1 MIGTVDNMISI
12 PQPPAPTDLS
22 QFKLSSPPISSKSPD
37 RDSSLSP
44 ASSPPTLAPSGV
56 SMVSMASMLSR
67 PPNFGFPGMPFPQG
81 FSPKDFSR
89 LSGGSPSDYQNLML
103 HNRQYARSPPPM
115 VSPNDP
121 TANDCK
127 IVEYRGEKIAA
138 FMINGKT
145 MLCLPQAFELFLK
158 NLVGG
163 LHTVYTKCK
172 RLEVPPMICNV
183 EQVRVLRGLGAIQPG
198 VNRCKLIADSDFD
211 LLYKDCTTSR
221 YVTLCF
227 NNCSNLFLWHASS
240 LSCST

>member
-1 MIGTVDNMISI
+1 MPGSTMISI

-22 QFKLSSPPISSKSPD
+22 HFKLSSPPISSKSPD
-37 RDSSLSP
+37 RDNSLSP
-44 ASSPPTLAPSGV
+44 ASSPPSLAPSGV

-67 PPNFGFPGMPFPQG
+67 PPNFGLPGIPGISFPQG
-81 FSPKDFSR
+81 FSPKEFSR
-89 LSGGSPSDYQNLML
+89 LQGGGDYSNLML
-103 HNRQYARSPPPM
+103 HNRSYTRSPPPM

-127 IVEYRGEKIAA
+127 VVEYRGEKIAA

-172 RLEVPPMICNV
+172 RLEVMPMICNV

-221 YVTLCF
+221 
-227 NNCSNLFLWHASS
+227 
-240 LSCST
+240 

>member
-1 MIGTVDNMISI
+1 MISI
-12 PQPPAPTDLS
+12 PAPPAPTDLS
-22 QFKLSSPPISSKSPD
+22 QFKLSSPPHPQSKSPD

-44 ASSPPTLAPSGV
+44 ASSPPSLAPSGV

-67 PPNFGFPGMPFPQG
+67 PPSFGFPGLPFPQG

-89 LSGGSPSDYQNLML
+89 PGGPGAEYPSMLMG
-103 HNRQYARSPPPM
+103 HNRSQYARSPPPM

-172 RLEVPPMICNV
+172 RLEITPIVCNV
-183 EQVRVLRGLGAIQPG
+183 EQVRVLRSDAAI
-198 VNRCKLIADSDFD
+198 VTMEKMIERC
-211 LLYKDCTTSR
+211 
-221 YVTLCF
+221 
-227 NNCSNLFLWHASS
+227 
-240 LSCST
+240 